1 MVDGV
6 GSHLLRKL
14 PRRSQLIPSPLAG
27 TISGLRPG
35 DTLAFAL
42 NGRIAA
48 VSQVYRERDTGA
60 IRFSALPPASA
71 FVPGRNRLRAF
82 GVTGPARSPSLREL
96 RVALS
101 H

>member
-1 MVDGV
+1 MTGV
-6 GSHLLRKL
+6 QTCAL
-14 PRRSQLIPSPLAG
+14 PISLAG

-60 IRFSALPPASA
+60 TRFSALPPASA
-71 FVPGRNRLRAF
+71 FVAGRNRLRAF
-82 GVTGPARSPSLREL
+82 AVAGPAGSPALREV
-96 RVALS
+96 RVSLS
-101 H
+101 R